1 MLCVA
6 LPKSVLGGDDDA
18 DDDADAG
25 ELIDQS
31 MTAVVAKT
39 MRVLAVN
46 DVTGRLA
53 TTHVDD
59 EDDFQYVV
67 VENSQLVRCEKSSKG
82 TRDAIRVAKSVF
94 PMLTDSI
101 RRVVYLTNTD
111 IDALALKSIVLTRLS
126 DVDVDDD
133 DDDENRDVIDVGSVI
148 YRGDKLNDSSF
159 LVAHTA
165 PLVGGIVTP
174 STIVS
179 FSKSLDRIDDK
190 ALVSLSTS
198 TPSRSSVHPPVQ
210 SSTPLRFALPPSIA
224 HLSPFVDSMSPAT
237 IGGDSLHVTVSVLLS
252 NELEQRNDALLDVDS
267 MARLGLLDGDF
278 VEANGRSFR
287 VFLDSDDSSSCR
299 RHHHLQISAELCCT
313 LFGERFECFSLT
325 LDIARRSR
333 LDQQDGSVQTAR
345 SLTIALIPTAA
356 VPLDVDWTDALHG
369 HFEQTPLRTL
379 GLGDTFAIDA
389 LIPLLLPDATH
400 AMLGQLQPTSAKT
413 PPRAPAAHR
422 VRAANVAYEPA
433 QLAERVVRVCFHVAA
448 IDPVLPG
455 GAALVID
462 PQRTRVTQQQT
473 PASRRTLP
481 PPAVLPDVPPSLV
494 AHVDIVRAL
503 LRDVVGTS
511 ADDEQQLASGVLFH
525 GGATHVRQTTRLIV
539 QYASQALSCRVNVL
553 AYAARDVGL
562 APLTVKADSTEA
574 PVLKQVAAFID
585 HAVQYAPCI
594 LLLDD
599 VERLV
604 DASSTGA
611 SATAVGAILRACGSR
626 GVLLVASTAECSAVV
641 SGVRCAFAFERR
653 VEVPSEQQRAIALS
667 RALAV
672 RGWSGD
678 IDARY
683 VATQTAGCA
692 ESELVALLDDTQQV
706 ASERLDARVVAL
718 LGARI
723 AVVTLADVDSALDRW
738 RGRQARAIG
747 APRVPK
753 VRWDDV
759 GGLEHAK
766 RELLDVVRLPLE
778 RPELFASGVR
788 QRSGVLMYGPP
799 GVGKTLLAK
808 AVATECGL
816 AFLSVK
822 GPELLNMYV
831 GESERNVRAVF
842 DRAREASPCIIF
854 FDELD
859 ALAPNRGGGG
869 GVMDRVVAQLLAE
882 LDGMQSNNQLFVI
895 GATNRPDLLD
905 AALLRPGRFD
915 RLVYL
920 GVPATRDEQCRILRA
935 ITRKFTIANDCDFPK
950 LLLSAPMHLTGADF
964 YALCADAFLVAVAE
978 LVGEKDTKKQKRNQN
993 NDDDDDDDDDDD
1005 NDDNYDESDDDASRS
1020 ENAAAA
1026 AATVVVVSQRH
1037 FESAL
1042 AALQPSVSE
1051 HELRSFERLQTSF
1064 RG

>member
-1 MLCVA
+1 MSCVRWQRVTVSRELTA
-6 LPKSVLGGDDDA
+6 RVAQVHADRVHGFHHVLVDDLHLLQLVGGDKHDDA
-18 DDDADAG
+18 
-25 ELIDQS
+25 LTVS
-31 MTAVVAKT
+31 HAVVH
-39 MRVLAVN
+39 
-46 DVTGRLA
+46 G
-53 TTHVDD
+53 
-59 EDDFQYVV
+59 
-67 VENSQLVRCEKSSKG
+67 
-82 TRDAIRVAKSVF
+82 
-94 PMLTDSI
+94 LTDSI
-101 RRVVYLTNTD
+101 RRVTYLSNAD
-111 IDALALKSIVLTRLS
+111 IDALALASIVLTRLTDDS
-126 DVDVDDD
+126 SPDDV
-133 DDDENRDVIDVGSVI
+133 RIDVGSVVF
-148 YRGDKLNDSSF
+148 RADKLNNSTL

-165 PLVGGIVTP
+165 PLLGGIVTP
-174 STIVS
+174 TTIVS
-179 FSKSLDRIDDK
+179 VSNVGLVRDDNDV
-190 ALVSLSTS
+190 LLLS
-198 TPSRSSVHPPVQ
+198 PARSITARSVPPNAQ
-210 SSTPLRFALPPSIA
+210 GHTPLRFALPPSIA
-224 HLSPFVDSMSPAT
+224 HLSPFATPPAS
-237 IGGDSLHVTVSVLLS
+237 IVGGDSLHVTVSVLPLS
-252 NELEQRNDALLDVDS
+252 NELESRTDALLDVDS
-267 MARLGLLDGDF
+267 MARLGLLDGDL

-287 VFLDSDDSSSCR
+287 VFLDTDDSNRRR
-299 RHHHLQISAELCCT
+299 RHHLLISAELCCT
-313 LFGERFECFSLT
+313 LFGERFECNQLS

-333 LDQQDGSVQTAR
+333 LDEHDGSMQTAR

-356 VPLDVDWTDALHG
+356 VPLDVDWSDALHG
-369 HFEQTPLRTL
+369 HFEQSPLRTL
-379 GLGDTFAIDA
+379 ELGDTFVIDA

-400 AMLGQLQPTSAKT
+400 AMLGQLQPTSAKK
-413 PPRAPAAHR
+413 PPRAPEARR
-422 VRAANVAYEPA
+422 VSANNHAAYEPA
-433 QLAERVVRVCFHVAA
+433 QLAERVVRVCFQVTA
-448 IDPVLPG
+448 IDPVVPG

-481 PPAVLPDVPPSLV
+481 PPVLLPDVPPSLV

-503 LRDVVGTS
+503 LRNVVGTTAS
-511 ADDEQQLASGVLFH
+511 SDDEQLACGVLFH

-539 QYASQALSCRVNVL
+539 QYASEALSCRVNVL

-574 PVLKQVAAFID
+574 PVLKQVAAFVD
-585 HAVQYAPCI
+585 HAAQYAPCI

-604 DASSTGA
+604 DAASTGA
-611 SATAVGAILRACGSR
+611 SATAVGAILRACGGR
-626 GVLLVASTAECSAVV
+626 GVLLVASTADCSSVV

-653 VEVPSEQQRAIALS
+653 VEVPSEQQRALALS

-692 ESELVALLDDTQQV
+692 ESELVALLDDAQQV

-718 LGARI
+718 LGARV
-723 AVVTLADVDSALDRW
+723 AVVTLADIDAALDRW

-816 AFLSVK
+816 SFLSVK

-831 GESERNVRAVF
+831 GESERNVRDVF
-842 DRAREASPCIIF
+842 DKAREASPCIIF

-950 LLLSAPMHLTGADF
+950 LLHTAPTNLTGADF

-978 LVGEKDTKKQKRNQN
+978 LVGENDTKKRNQN
-993 NDDDDDDDDDDD
+993 NDDDDDDGDDDDD
-1005 NDDNYDESDDDASRS
+1005 NDNADDVSDDDDNLPSSR
-1020 ENAAAA
+1020 NDTTATGAAA
-1026 AATVVVVSQRH
+1026 VVVVSQRH
-1037 FESAL
+1037 FETAL

-1051 HELRSFERLQTSF
+1051 QELRSFARLQTSF